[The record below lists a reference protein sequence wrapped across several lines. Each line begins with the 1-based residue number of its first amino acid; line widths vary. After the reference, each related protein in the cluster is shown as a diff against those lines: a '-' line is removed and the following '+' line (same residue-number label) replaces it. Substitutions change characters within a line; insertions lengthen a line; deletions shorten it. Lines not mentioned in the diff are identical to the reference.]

1 MIKVAALTSGVN
13 VPSTRFRVRQ
23 HIGPLREAGVCVREY
38 MPLID
43 KYSPLPRPL
52 DFSGRWGFSVGHALW
67 KCVKAAAALPG
78 LTGSWRAQITWLSRG
93 ILPGVLVFEPIL
105 RRPYILDVDDA
116 IWCSPPFG
124 RFAMKQI
131 ARNAQVVL
139 AGNSYIADWFSPYAG
154 DVRIVPTAV
163 DTDLIRPRKASK
175 NGTGSESYT
184 VGWIGTSSNY
194 ASLYRIEKSL
204 EQFLRHHQAQFL
216 IVCDQPPKFVRL
228 PPEKLRYVKWS
239 PDEEV
244 KALHQMDI
252 GLMPLLPDEW
262 SLGKCSF
269 KMLQYM
275 AAGLPV
281 IVSPIGMNTE
291 VLAMGR
297 IGLPAVSDAD
307 WYEALAIFFSDPSLG
322 YQCGRMGRSIV
333 ERNFSRSVIS
343 ATLVGIFNE
352 VGQMG
357 QKPK

>member
-38 MPLID
+38 IPLID
-43 KYSPLPRPL
+43 KYAPLPKSL
-52 DFSGRWGFSVGHALW
+52 DFLGRGGFSVGHALW
-67 KCVKAAAALPG
+67 KCIKAAAALPG
-78 LTGSWRAQITWLSRG
+78 LTGSWRSQVTWLSRG

-105 RRPYILDVDDA
+105 RRPYIFDVDDA

-184 VGWIGTSSNY
+184 IGWIGTSSNY

-216 IVCDQPPKFVRL
+216 IVCDQPPKFIRL

-239 PDEEV
+239 PEEEV

-281 IVSPIGMNTE
+281 VVSPVGMNVE
-291 VLAMGR
+291 VLSMGD
-297 IGLPAVSDAD
+297 IGFPAVTHDD
-307 WYEALAIFFSDPSLG
+307 WYEALSCLYNDSGLAYRYG
-322 YQCGRMGRSIV
+322 ANGRLIV
-333 ERNFSRSVIS
+333 EKHFSRSVIS
-343 ATLVGIFNE
+343 TILAGIFKE
-352 VGQMG
+352 FS
-357 QKPK
+357 